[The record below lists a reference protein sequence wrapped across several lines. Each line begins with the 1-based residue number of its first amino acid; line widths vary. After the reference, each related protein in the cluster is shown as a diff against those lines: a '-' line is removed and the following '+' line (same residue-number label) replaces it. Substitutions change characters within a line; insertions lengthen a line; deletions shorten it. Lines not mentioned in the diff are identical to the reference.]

1 MKFHWMARHPE
12 ISLDELS
19 ELINKLD
26 KFGYESVLLLF
37 GTKMSDYWIKAART
51 LDHSKKIKY
60 MFAMRPYALSPEY
73 LYMMTK
79 SFNEIQQNRLM
90 INFVSGEFYPGEI
103 DPTDPDG
110 IDINVD
116 DKEKRRLYVRKFVKK
131 YIELF
136 NNKDNRPTI
145 LISGAA
151 PTAVRTAKDYGDYSL
166 IMYKDFLFNPSTF
179 KDIPN
184 KMINFSVIIKDT
196 QEEAEALAKTLSPVD
211 KMNTIYGNKECVINT
226 INDLKQYGINDI
238 LIDRAHCEEEA
249 DYLHDFVKE
258 LIDAN
263 I

>member
-1 MKFHWMARHPE
+1 MARHPE
-12 ISLDELS
+12 ISLEDLS
-19 ELINKLD
+19 KLIDKLD
-26 KFGYESVLLLF
+26 RTGYKSVLLLF
-37 GTKMSDYWIKAART
+37 GTKMSDYWIKSART
-51 LDHSKKIKY
+51 LNVSQSIKY
-60 MFAMRPYALSPEY
+60 MFAMRPYAISPEY
-73 LYMMTK
+73 LYMMTR
-79 SFNEIQQNRLM
+79 SFNEIQNDRLM

-110 IDINVD
+110 IDIDID

-131 YIELF
+131 YNDLF
-136 NNKDNRPTI
+136 GPKDNRPVV

-179 KDIPN
+179 KDIHN
-184 KMINFSVIIKDT
+184 KMINFSVLIRDT
-196 QEEAEALAKTLSPVD
+196 HEEAEKAVSELSPVD
-211 KMNTIYGNKECVINT
+211 KMNTVYGTKDYVLYR

-249 DYLHDFVKE
+249 EYLHDFVKE

-263 I
+263 V